1 MVGDEC
7 DLVGMKPQIQRVHH
21 SARERH
27 AEVRF
32 EVSAVIPHQCR
43 DAVAAAQPSSLERRR
58 ELFPPAIQIPVCI
71 AADAAVWPA
80 RSNLAIAKK
89 LARALENVVHR
100 QGEIHHRS
108 AHTPSRTKSL
118 PAESRASYHQ
128 SRKGSRLPPLG
139 RAPRSAREA
148 AANQLTALVDSQ
160 PELPQDAA
168 ELLERLLQPE
178 QPRHPWHLGANDP

>member
-1 MVGDEC
+1 MLRSG
-7 DLVGMKPQIQRVHH
+7 
-21 SARERH
+21 
-27 AEVRF
+27 
-32 EVSAVIPHQCR
+32 
-43 DAVAAAQPSSLERRR
+43 RR
-58 ELFPPAIQIPVCI
+58 EAISRSPKS
-71 AADAAVWPA
+71 WPA
-80 RSNLAIAKK
+80 RSKMWFTVRGKSIIDPRILA
-89 LARALENVVHR
+89 
-100 QGEIHHRS
+100 
-108 AHTPSRTKSL
+108 SRTKSL